1 MQQIQSTSNSGAKLK
16 DEIEEQNKRLQ
27 TVANNLVPENLD
39 FRKRIQRTEQARA
52 TQERVNPLDSIDRI
66 G

>member
-1 MQQIQSTSNSGAKLK
+1 MQQIQSTRNSGAKLK